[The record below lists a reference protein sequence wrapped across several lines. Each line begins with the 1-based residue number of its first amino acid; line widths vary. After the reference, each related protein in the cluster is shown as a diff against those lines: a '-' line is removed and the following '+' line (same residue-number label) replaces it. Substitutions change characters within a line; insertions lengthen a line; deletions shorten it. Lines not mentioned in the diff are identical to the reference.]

1 MTRKIPTLNG
11 WTARLIKT
19 RDALEITTQGFV
31 HGQLDA
37 PLYESHLHTCHAE
50 ALVAGPRVQDNLEPF
65 TAQPHPRVGTPIV
78 WARFCV
84 MVVGW
89 VPKLEL
95 KGHIMFPYGLGISRA
110 WFANDFEI
118 EITTAELLSV
128 ASQVVDM
135 VRQHLN
141 QAHEDPN
148 FSRIA
153 EVTKLL
159 FGLTEDEQKGAYS
172 TTADNPQTSV
182 PTPTQHEEAFLAQPG
197 EHIGLGAR

>member
-1 MTRKIPTLNG
+1 MPKPCAIFPPTCLSSKHFKQVRQPEDNAYVPRGGTDKGIGLVRLPLVLPGYYTRLLVLGQNPQIYGTITLINC
-11 WTARLIKT
+11 
-19 RDALEITTQGFV
+19 
-31 HGQLDA
+31 
-37 PLYESHLHTCHAE
+37 ES
-50 ALVAGPRVQDNLEPF
+50 N
-65 TAQPHPRVGTPIV
+65 
-78 WARFCV
+78 
-84 MVVGW
+84 
-89 VPKLEL
+89 
-95 KGHIMFPYGLGISRA
+95 

-135 VRQHLN
+135 VRQYLN

-159 FGLTEDEQKGAYS
+159 FGLIEDEQKGAYS
-172 TTADNPQTSV
+172 TTADDPQTSV
-182 PTPTQHEEAFLAQPG
+182 PTPTQHEEAFLAQPE